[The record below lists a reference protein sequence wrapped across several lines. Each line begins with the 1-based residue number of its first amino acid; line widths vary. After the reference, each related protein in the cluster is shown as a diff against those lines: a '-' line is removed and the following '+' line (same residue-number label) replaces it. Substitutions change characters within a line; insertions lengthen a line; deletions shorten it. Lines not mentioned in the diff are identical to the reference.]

1 MFHIPTFQELLL
13 LAGIFILLNMA
24 GLWPMVQRVCMRWV
38 REWIGLR
45 PAVAA
50 PPPPQPSR
58 ADVELCYRLLGL
70 SPSASW
76 AEIQTAYRRKAK
88 VHHPDHGG
96 DEDAMRALN
105 EAYQTLKRIKRA

>member
-1 MFHIPTFQELLL
+1 MLGSIVF
-13 LAGIFILLNMA
+13 LLNA
-24 GLWPMVQRVCMRWV
+24 TGLWPIVKRVLGRWV
-38 REWIGLR
+38 SEAVLGR
-45 PAVAA
+45 PKAA
-50 PPPPQPSR
+50 GPFPSQ

-105 EAYQTLKRIKRA
+105 EAYQTLKRMKRG

>member
-1 MFHIPTFQELLL
+1 MLHLPTFQELLI
-13 LAGIFILLNMA
+13 LAGIFILLNVA
-24 GLWPMVQRVCMRWV
+24 GLWPLVRRVLGRWV
-38 REWIGLR
+38 SEAVFGR
-45 PAVAA
+45 PQAAV
-50 PPPPQPSR
+50 PPPSR

-76 AEIQTAYRRKAK
+76 DEIQSAYRRKAK

>member
-1 MFHIPTFQELLL
+1 MFHIPTFQELLI
-13 LAGIFILLNMA
+13 LAGIFILLNIA
-24 GLWPMVQRVCMRWV
+24 GLWPMVQRVLSRWV
-38 REWIGLR
+38 SEAVFGR
-45 PAVAA
+45 PKVAA
-50 PPPPQPSR
+50 PPPSR

-70 SPSASW
+70 SSSASW
-76 AEIQTAYRRKAK
+76 DEIQSAYRRKAK